1 MNDENKC
8 SGLNCPMQ
16 IGFKGEDC
24 EKGNGCPFFT
34 AKKTNDMYNSGF
46 CAGFC
51 TAAKIILGTIENDA
65 KEEEDTKV
73 AEAIAKQIPTV
84 VTPEQR
90 YYGIGRCPRCDVV
103 FTDSSTKYCGN
114 CGQRVLFNEN
124 VSRET

>member
-16 IGFKGEDC
+16 IGFNSENCKQ
-24 EKGNGCPFFT
+24 GNGCPFFT
-34 AKKTNDMYNSGF
+34 AKADELTV
-46 CAGFC
+46 
-51 TAAKIILGTIENDA
+51 T
-65 KEEEDTKV
+65 
-73 AEAIAKQIPTV
+73 AIAKQIPMI